1 MPYIQLEKPLNHRLV
16 LKKVRRVFKFNQGAW
31 LKPYTNLKTEIRK
44 NAKNDFE
51 FFFFKLMNNA
61 VFRKN
66 SEFFFFQ
73 IIY

>member
-51 FFFFKLMNNA
+51 FFFFSSWWIMQ
-61 VFRKN
+61 F
-66 SEFFFFQ
+66 SEKILNFFFFR
-73 IIY
+73 